1 MRSWLADGVSDPM
14 VVQNRLDDELF
25 LTPKADPWLGLVD
38 ESAYTGV
45 DGGGIGINVT
55 AQQKH

>member
-1 MRSWLADGVSDPM
+1 M